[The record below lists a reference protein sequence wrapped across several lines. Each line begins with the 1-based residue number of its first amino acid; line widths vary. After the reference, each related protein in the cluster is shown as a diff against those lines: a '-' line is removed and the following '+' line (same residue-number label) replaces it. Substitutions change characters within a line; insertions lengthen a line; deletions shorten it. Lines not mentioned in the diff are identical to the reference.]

1 MSAGTSKGCPSNG
14 ISLVLDTF
22 EAHRST
28 IDTGRL
34 GISRWGGLPT
44 ANFLLYRQQYV
55 RDVARRREATVSR
68 TGV

>member
-1 MSAGTSKGCPSNG
+1 MSAGTSKGCPSKG

-34 GISRWGGLPT
+34 GISRWGLPT

-55 RDVARRREATVSR
+55 RDLARRREATVSR